1 MNNLPVVPRLRTHL
15 AAMLLLVPLGATLV
29 AAPAAA
35 QHATPAVVA
44 QAPTIERFVLRA
56 AGGKI
61 ERGREI
67 RFRLVGRPGGEAWVR
82 VPGMERR
89 IALTESR
96 PGVYE
101 ADYTVRRRDNPH
113 AFGRAVATL
122 QDNGMRVTARVHVRG
137 GDDDNV
143 GQPRDERAPVIAALT
158 PAPDERVGGRRRT
171 HISARLTDEGSG
183 VDPAS
188 VRMRVNG
195 RDVTPEI
202 RLEGEEIH
210 FRGFL
215 ARGRHTA
222 ELEVRDRAGNA
233 TRKAWSFA
241 VVGRG

>member
-1 MNNLPVVPRLRTHL
+1 MKNLPMVPRLRTHL
-15 AAMLLLVPLGATLV
+15 AALLLLAPLGATLV
-29 AAPAAA
+29 ATPAVA

-44 QAPTIERFVLRA
+44 QAPTIERFVLRT
-56 AGGKI
+56 GGRI
-61 ERGREI
+61 EQGSEI
-67 RFRLVGRPGGEAWVR
+67 KFRLVGQPGGEAWVR
-82 VPGMERR
+82 IPGKDRR

-101 ADYTVRRRDNPH
+101 AEYTVRRRDNPR
-113 AFGRAVATL
+113 AFTRAVATL
-122 QDNGMRVTARVHVRG
+122 QNDGMRVTARVHVRG

-143 GQPRDERAPVIAALT
+143 GQRDERAPVILALT
-158 PAPDERVGGRRRT
+158 PAPDTRVGGRRTT

-202 RLEGEEIH
+202 RRDGEEVH

-215 ARGRHTA
+215 ARGRHTT
-222 ELEVRDRAGNA
+222 ELEVRDRAGNT
-233 TRKAWSFA
+233 TRKAWSFD